1 MCENNMKR
9 ACPRFLNLTS
19 DKPAI
24 PRGVTPN
31 PDHSTNHSI
40 TPQSIDNRRLMI
52 EHGGAA
58 LLDMCASADEE
69 RTRVVTKLLTAI
81 AEHAPLRYA
90 KWGVGWSQRDVN
102 ERCQRYECQRYECK
116 RHQCQI

>member
-1 MCENNMKR
+1 
-9 ACPRFLNLTS
+9 
-19 DKPAI
+19 
-24 PRGVTPN
+24 
-31 PDHSTNHSI
+31 
-40 TPQSIDNRRLMI
+40 MI

-90 KWGVGWSQRDVN
+90 KSGGMGWSQRDVN
-102 ERCQRYECQRYECK
+102 ERYG
-116 RHQCQI
+116 

>member
-1 MCENNMKR
+1 
-9 ACPRFLNLTS
+9 
-19 DKPAI
+19 
-24 PRGVTPN
+24 
-31 PDHSTNHSI
+31 
-40 TPQSIDNRRLMI
+40 MI

-90 KWGVGWSQRDVN
+90 KSGEWGGPDR
-102 ERCQRYECQRYECK
+102 ERCG
-116 RHQCQI
+116 